1 MMMVDNLVPGAWV
14 RHPDHPDW
22 GMGQIQSIVGH
33 RITVNFEHAGKLLIN
48 STLVSLTLAGLDS
61 GSAEKARRD
70 R

>member
-1 MMMVDNLVPGAWV
+1 MIMVDNLVPGAWV

-48 STLVSLTLAGLDS
+48 SEVISLALAGVDS
-61 GSAEKARRD
+61 GTAEKARPD

>member
-1 MMMVDNLVPGAWV
+1 MVDNLVPGAWV

-48 STLVSLTLAGLDS
+48 SDIVALTLAGLESETD
-61 GSAEKARRD
+61 EKARRD

>member
-1 MMMVDNLVPGAWV
+1 MIMVDNLVPGAWV

-22 GMGQIQSIVGH
+22 GLGQIQSIVGH

-48 STLVSLTLAGLDS
+48 SDVVTLTLAGLGAGTD
-61 GSAEKARRD
+61 EKARRD

>member
-1 MMMVDNLVPGAWV
+1 MVDNLVPGAWV

-48 STLVSLTLAGLDS
+48 SDIVTLTLAGLESETD
-61 GSAEKARRD
+61 EKARRD